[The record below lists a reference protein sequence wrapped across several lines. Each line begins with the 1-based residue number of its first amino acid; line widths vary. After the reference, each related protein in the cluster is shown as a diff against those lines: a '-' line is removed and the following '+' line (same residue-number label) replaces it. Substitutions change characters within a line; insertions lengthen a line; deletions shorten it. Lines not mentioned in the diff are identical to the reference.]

1 MLVYQRVVAPCNLD
15 VLDVLDVQES
25 SHGPMVPWFH
35 GQLQESD
42 RLIEY
47 FDSEA
52 ELHAKCQ
59 QLAAPGP
66 RKLRSRLKEFEIFG
80 YIHLA

>member
-1 MLVYQRVVAPCNLD
+1 MD

-25 SHGPMVPWFH
+25 SHRPHGSMVPWFH
-35 GQLQESD
+35 GQESD

-66 RKLRSRLKEFEIFG
+66 RKLRSRLKEFEFLAT
-80 YIHLA
+80 YI

>member
-1 MLVYQRVVAPCNLD
+1 
-15 VLDVLDVQES
+15 
-25 SHGPMVPWFH
+25 MVPWFH

-66 RKLRSRLKEFEIFG
+66 RKLRSRLKEFEFLAT
-80 YIHLA
+80 YI